1 MELFENDYISIT
13 GKKAAAEHIEKCYGD
28 FGWSLKEKKDDKLYG
43 DTVHMTFSRPHCIA
57 GKDELQ
63 LLQVRLE
70 IAYNKTGKY
79 NEKKK
84 YGALICG
91 NFYLFAA
98 LIFICCGVC
107 FIIFDRNLFTV
118 IAASILF
125 AIGAATLIL
134 GAIVAAGVYK
144 HDKRKYELL
153 IDAVTEEIDELCA
166 KAKKLR
172 GAE

>member
-43 DTVHMTFSRPHCIA
+43 DTVHMTFSRPHNMPD
-57 GKDELQ
+57 KDELQ

-98 LIFICCGVC
+98 LICICCGVC
-107 FIIFDRNLFTV
+107 LMVFEKNLVTILSGSF
-118 IAASILF
+118 LF
-125 AIGAATLIL
+125 AIAVAVIVFGAV
-134 GAIVAAGVYK
+134 VASDVYK
-144 HDKRKYELL
+144 RDRQKYDLL
-153 IDAVTEEIDELCA
+153 IDEVMEEIDELCA